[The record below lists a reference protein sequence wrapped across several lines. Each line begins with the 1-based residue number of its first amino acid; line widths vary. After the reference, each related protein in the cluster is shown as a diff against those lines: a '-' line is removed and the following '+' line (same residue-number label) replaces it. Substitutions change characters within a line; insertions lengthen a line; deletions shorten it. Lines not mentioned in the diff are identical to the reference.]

1 MSAPRL
7 RWPDT
12 ARGGAMILVV
22 LAHALQLMGAYG
34 WDLGWL
40 ATANTFLTAIRM
52 PLFFVISGM
61 LAASVVQRPWGE
73 VWSRRLWLLVY
84 VYVLWS
90 AVRAIWFS
98 FVPWPLGDVPP
109 WLAFLLLPV
118 WPTTGLW
125 FLFALI
131 AYVVIARATR
141 AWPTWAVLVP
151 AAALSVAAAYD
162 VVPTGGNPIWRSIA
176 LYLFFFVLGVR
187 ATTRWKALAARSRP
201 WWIVPALVIVPVSF
215 ALFTVVPSA
224 AAGVAR
230 VVLSVVCVA
239 ACVVVASV
247 LARSRVLSAPF
258 VAVGR
263 RTLPVY
269 VLHTLLLAAVVP
281 LIPVGAAPATLIAAV
296 LCLGAVAVCLT
307 VAVLFGSVPG
317 VFSPPKRS
325 PRGASQMDSTRG

>member
-22 LAHALQLMGAYG
+22 LAHTLQLMGAYG

-40 ATANTFLTAIRM
+40 DTANTFLTAIRM

-61 LAASVVQRPWGE
+61 LAAGVVRRPWGE
-73 VWSRRLWLLVY
+73 VWARRLWLLVY
-84 VYVLWS
+84 VYVVWS
-90 AVRAIWFS
+90 AIRAVWFS
-98 FVPWPLGDVPP
+98 VVPWPLGDVPP
-109 WLAFLLLPV
+109 WLAFVLLPV

-131 AYVVIARATR
+131 LYVVIARATR
-141 AWPTWAVLVP
+141 AWPAWAVLVP
-151 AAALSVAAAYD
+151 AAAVSVAAAYD
-162 VVPTGGNPIWRSIA
+162 IVPTGGNPIWRSIA

-187 ATTRWKALAARSRP
+187 ATTRWKDLAARTRV
-201 WWIVPALVIVPVSF
+201 WWAVPAVVVVPVAF
-215 ALFTVVPSA
+215 AVFTVVPSA

-239 ACVVVASV
+239 ACVVVASA

-281 LIPVGAAPATLIAAV
+281 VIPAGTVPAALVAAG
-296 LCLGAVAVCLT
+296 LCVGAVAVCL
-307 VAVLFGSVPG
+307 AIAALLGSVPG
-317 VFSPPKRS
+317 IFSPPKRS
-325 PRGASQMDSTRG
+325 PRGANQMDSTRG